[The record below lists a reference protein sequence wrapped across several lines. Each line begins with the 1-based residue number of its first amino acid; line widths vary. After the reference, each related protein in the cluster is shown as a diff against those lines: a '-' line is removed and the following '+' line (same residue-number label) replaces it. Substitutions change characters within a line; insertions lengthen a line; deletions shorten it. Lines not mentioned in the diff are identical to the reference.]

1 METAQNYAKMEG
13 TGTVDL
19 ILLPQILHLAS
30 LVLQCVI
37 TVLGTLNF
45 QRENAMIAKMDSTIT
60 Q

>member
-37 TVLGTLNF
+37 TALGTLPYKV
-45 QRENAMIAKMDSTIT
+45 EYALIAKMDSTIT